1 MKTIGIIAE
10 YNPFHNGHAYQIKQA
25 KALSGADYAV
35 IVMSGNFTQRGAPAL
50 IHKFDRT
57 AMALDGGADFV
68 FELPT
73 LFATASAESF
83 AAASVAL
90 LDALGCVDTIC
101 FGCETLNLPL
111 MSEIAWILT
120 KEPTAYTNRLS
131 LSLKQGL
138 SFPAARAN
146 AVASY
151 LLEQDNDIQKEEL
164 TCLFSSPNNILALE
178 YLKAINKQHAK
189 LKPLPILRQG
199 SGYHDTNFGKQFCSA
214 SALRSL
220 LLKKGSDK
228 DAILDYVPS
237 KTAEYLLAPDAHFL
251 TEQDFSQI
259 LFYRLLSE
267 SKTGYA
273 DYMDSSVELSNKI
286 RNSLNDFTDFKSFCE
301 HLKSKDLTYT
311 RISRLL
317 FHILLNI
324 KKEDETD
331 GKAIGYI
338 PYLRLLGF
346 RKESAPLFAKIEKH
360 IKIPLLAR
368 TAKDAAP
375 LTGTASAMFHQDV
388 FASDLY
394 YGILAQKSHT
404 AQKNE
409 FQRKLITL

>member
-1 MKTIGIIAE
+1 MKVVGIVAE

-25 KALSGADYAV
+25 KALSGADYAI

-57 AMALDGGADFV
+57 KMALAGGADFV

-73 LFATASAESF
+73 LFAAASAESF
-83 AAASVAL
+83 AAAAVAL
-90 LDALGCVDTIC
+90 LDAIGCVDTIC

-111 MSEIAWILT
+111 MSKIAWILT
-120 KEPTAYTNRLS
+120 EEPKAYTSRLS
-131 LSLKQGL
+131 LYLKQGL

-146 AVASY
+146 AAASY
-151 LLEQDNDIQKEEL
+151 LLEQDNAIKKEEL

-178 YLKAINKQHAK
+178 YLKAIKKQHSK

-199 SGYHDTNFGKQFCSA
+199 SGYHDTDFGNQFCSA

-228 DAILDYVPS
+228 NAVLDHVPPE
-237 KTAEYLLAPDAHFL
+237 TAGYLLAADTHFL

-259 LFYRLLSE
+259 LFYKLLSE

-273 DYMDSSVELSNKI
+273 GYMDSSVELSNKI
-286 RNSLNDFTDFKSFCE
+286 QNSLNDFTDFQSFCE
-301 HLKSKDLTYT
+301 RLKSKDLTYT

-317 FHILLNI
+317 IHILLDI
-324 KKEDETD
+324 KKEDETA
-331 GKAIGYI
+331 GKNIGYI

-346 RKESAPLFAKIEKH
+346 RKESAPLFAEIDKH
-360 IKIPLLAR
+360 KKLPLLAR
-368 TAKDAAP
+368 TSKDAAP
-375 LTGTASAMFHQDV
+375 LTETASTMFRQDV

-394 YGILAQKSHT
+394 YGILAQKSRT

-409 FQRKLITL
+409 FQRKLVTF